1 MRRAKRKIPFFI
13 FEFRISNNTAA
24 RCAGFSKFSYI
35 YPLIESST
43 FVSTAHPVQLQYDYI
58 TNEVLPVTSDV
69 PHQNKAAATSKVL
82 PIFVIFVLQSL
93 LNIN

>member
-58 TNEVLPVTSDV
+58 TNEEKNKSRTIKQRSKSHTVEHKGKDLFSTS
-69 PHQNKAAATSKVL
+69 
-82 PIFVIFVLQSL
+82 
-93 LNIN
+93 